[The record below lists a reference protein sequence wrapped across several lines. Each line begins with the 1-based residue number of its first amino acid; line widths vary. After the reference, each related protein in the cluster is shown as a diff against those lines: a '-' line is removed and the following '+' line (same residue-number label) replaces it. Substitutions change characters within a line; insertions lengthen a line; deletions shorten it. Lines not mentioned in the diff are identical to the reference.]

1 MKRIVSI
8 IILLIFCL
16 CAVFLSAC
24 RKSTPEPVEVEHTH
38 TLVPFVQ
45 NCDERHTD
53 YIDGEAPFV
62 DGLSLALKCE
72 ECGYTEPIEG
82 ELSYDETPL
91 SCTDESFTV
100 SCGGYEVE
108 IPVNVKRVWRVA
120 FAGDS
125 LTAGA
130 WDRRDMQYSIYVKKA
145 LRREVEIGNFGVS
158 GISVTGY
165 GGLFGDPEMRY
176 EKQTVFADCV
186 DFAPDIL
193 YIMLGT
199 NDSAGWD
206 DAEPVFEENY
216 RSLIG
221 AFQAALPECEIV
233 IVTTPPVGDG
243 NKFLM
248 PNGVITDCIVPIEKK
263 LAEELGLPLLD
274 ANAILGSYEGGF
286 DSLCIDG
293 VHFSDVGAQYVGG
306 IFTDKTVELTEDFL
320 NE

>member
-1 MKRIVSI
+1 MKRRIIAVI
-8 IILLIFCL
+8 MIILAV
-16 CAVFLSAC
+16 CAAFLPSC
-24 RKSTPEPVEVEHTH
+24 RKNEEEYLVSPEHRH
-38 TLVPFVQ
+38 TLVPFLQVY
-45 NCDERHTD
+45 DERHTE
-53 YIDGEAPFV
+53 YIDGETPFIDELV
-62 DGLSLALKCE
+62 VGVKCD
-72 ECGYTEPIEG
+72 ECGYSVPLEDEVWCDGEPLEYG
-82 ELSYDETPL
+82 DT
-91 SCTDESFTV
+91 SFTV
-100 SCGGYEVE
+100 HCGEYEVE
-108 IPVNVKRVWRVA
+108 VPVNVKRIWRIA

-145 LRREVEIGNFGVS
+145 LRKEVEVGNFGVS

-165 GGLFGDPEMRY
+165 GGLFGDPELRY
-176 EKQTVFADCV
+176 EKQQVFTDCV

-221 AFQAALPECEIV
+221 AFQAALPECGIV

-243 NKFLM
+243 NTFLM
-248 PNGVITDCIVPIEKK
+248 PNGVITDSIVPTEKK

-274 ANAILGSYEGGF
+274 ANEILGSYEDGF

-306 IFTDKTVELTEDFL
+306 IFTDKTVELTGIEH
-320 NE
+320 